1 MLILFLT
8 FTVNKLLSWIITM
21 NKFRS
26 SKEKMKEASDR
37 AMQATKSEAIE
48 EEFQDNTVSEPSV
61 FFREELQKSSEKMIA
76 AIKAELFEDEYEEPV
91 NKKQLASF
99 RENQQ
104 KFFGKA
110 IAAVKAELIEDE
122 FEETVNNQQL
132 TCFREKLQKSSEKTI
147 SVVKSERLLKR
158 FNKGEHTADKL
169 EESLAVTGYG
179 HLTETTLLTHD
190 LHKQHAALLAGR
202 YLKQWNKVNKDSI
215 SVDVAKERFRF
226 LTLLDCIEVPD
237 PTIALNT
244 VTEFKESLQS
254 VAACS
259 TGIWLLGC
267 IEVEVVSLELM
278 RHCRKLATTPNR
290 TISPVM
296 RKLDVCETL
305 LKQLPLIQRNLP
317 CYLLIHF
324 HGIVS
329 AKSASRFEQFRT
341 NLKNNKRWLQAP
353 RQIELKKMTD
363 IYRGSHK
370 SMEHNLTDTA
380 DYITKGGNDWKK
392 KRAYFKYKLNFD
404 ENARYDELLPDVKN
418 WRKQGVLRDMHKEEP
433 VEDPLSLTIGEI
445 SLLAQIIDGM
455 MSLDKNRTG
464 YLVSKT

>member
-1 MLILFLT
+1 M
-8 FTVNKLLSWIITM
+8 
-21 NKFRS
+21 
-26 SKEKMKEASDR
+26 
-37 AMQATKSEAIE
+37 KSE
-48 EEFQDNTVSEPSV
+48 
-61 FFREELQKSSEKMIA
+61 K
-76 AIKAELFEDEYEEPV
+76 
-91 NKKQLASF
+91 
-99 RENQQ
+99 
-104 KFFGKA
+104 
-110 IAAVKAELIEDE
+110 
-122 FEETVNNQQL
+122 
-132 TCFREKLQKSSEKTI
+132 
-147 SVVKSERLLKR
+147 LLKR
-158 FNKGEHTADKL
+158 FNKGAHTAAKL
-169 EESLAVTGYG
+169 EKSLAVTGHR
-179 HLTETTLLTHD
+179 HLTETTLITHD
-190 LHKQHAALLAGR
+190 VHKQHAALLACR

-215 SVDVAKERFRF
+215 SLNDAKERFRF

-237 PTIALNT
+237 PTIALKT
-244 VTEFKESLQS
+244 IIEFKESLQS
-254 VAACS
+254 VASSS
-259 TGIWLLGC
+259 TGMWLLGC

-278 RHCRKLATTPNR
+278 RHCRNLATTHNSASK
-290 TISPVM
+290 IEM

-341 NLKNNKRWLQAP
+341 NLKNNKRWSQAP
-353 RQIELKKMTD
+353 RQIELKKMSD

-370 SMEHNLTDTA
+370 SMEHNLTDSA

-392 KRAYFKYKLNFD
+392 KRAYLKYKLNFGK
-404 ENARYDELLPDVKN
+404 NTRYDELLPDLKN
-418 WRKQGVLRDMHKEEP
+418 WRSKGVLNDMHKEEA